1 MSTPHSAE
9 QLPYEDPLNPEWASA
24 PDAPA
29 YALTRMD
36 KLRLLRDR
44 ALRGFDGH
52 LDRAVRRQGL
62 LTEVLAASLAE
73 IELLDRA
80 IRLELR
86 NELDRPTAGLNDLLS
101 DSPHGW

>member
-1 MSTPHSAE
+1 MSTQHSAE
-9 QLPYEDPLNPEWASA
+9 QLPYEDPLNAEWSGT
-24 PDAPA
+24 PDATA
-29 YALTRMD
+29 YTLTRLD

-80 IRLELR
+80 IALEFR
-86 NELDRPTAGLNDLLS
+86 NQLTRPTDGGNDLLNGT
-101 DSPHGW
+101 P